1 MKKNTHFFQ
10 ASEET
15 CWNKLQAL
23 NAKHHYFTTL
33 DQVSNGEKATHWD
46 ASGVTSD
53 GRKVLIELKNR
64 NAVLT
69 KADTVSG
76 TNFNADTILIEHSKV
91 AILMLEHNIN
101 GFTPLYINFLSDGNV
116 LIHNLLHLSGY
127 KTLEFGNV
135 TNNGYGGVETN
146 ARRLGLFV
154 KDANVVRG

>member
-1 MKKNTHFFQ
+1 MNKNTHFFQ
-10 ASEET
+10 TSEQT
-15 CWNKLQAL
+15 CWNKLQKL
-23 NAKHHYFTTL
+23 NEKHHYFVTL
-33 DQVSNGEKATHWD
+33 TQLSNGEKATHWD
-46 ASGVTSD
+46 ASGVTAD

-69 KADTVSG
+69 ETATVSG
-76 TNFNADTILIEHSKV
+76 TNFNADSILIEQGKV
-91 AILMLEHNIN
+91 AMLLLEHNIN

-154 KDANVVRG
+154 KDAKVVRG

>member
-1 MKKNTHFFQ
+1 MKKNTEFFQ
-10 ASEET
+10 TSEQT
-15 CWNKLQAL
+15 CWNKLQKL
-23 NAKHHYFTTL
+23 NEKHHYFTSLGQT
-33 DQVSNGEKATHWD
+33 SNGTEHTHWD
-46 ASGVTSD
+46 ASGVTAD

-69 KADTVSG
+69 PTATLSG

-91 AILMLEHNIN
+91 AILLMEHNIN
-101 GFTPLYINFLSDGNV
+101 GFTPLYINFLADGNV

-146 ARRLGLFV
+146 ARRLGLYI
-154 KDANVVRG
+154 KDAKVVRG

>member
-1 MKKNTHFFQ
+1 MKKNTSYFVT
-10 ASEET
+10 SERA
-15 CWNKLQAL
+15 CWGKLQQL
-23 NAKHHYFTTL
+23 NEKHHYFVTL
-33 DQVSNGEKATHWD
+33 EQTSNAEKATHWD
-46 ASGVTSD
+46 ASGVTAD
-53 GRKVLIELKNR
+53 GRQVLIELKNR

-69 KADTVSG
+69 EAATVSG
-76 TNFNADTILIEHSKV
+76 KNFNADTILIEQGKV
-91 AILMLEHNIN
+91 AILLMEHNIN

-154 KDANVVRG
+154 KDAKVVRA